1 MLRNSKTVPK
11 IPRINPFYSRWPLP
25 RLAPRR
31 TDHAP
36 ADLQFPKFRAFGA
49 GVFGVSKPRQ
59 VAILGSTGSIGRSA
73 LEVLQSHRGRFEL
86 ACISCHQQLDLFQ
99 KQCQEYRPKLAV
111 VTDSANP
118 QVDLWLSGTE
128 PLSMRRA
135 CGNKELIE
143 AISGPQ
149 VDIVVAAIVGVA
161 GLETSLAAVQSGKR
175 LALANKESLVVAG
188 ELLLDLAKKSGAE
201 IIPVDS
207 EHSAIFQALQC
218 NFPSDSLSDPNN
230 RRLGL
235 SAQQGQIEKIILTAS
250 GGPLRD
256 WPLEELEKATI
267 EDALAHPTW
276 SMGRK
281 ITVDSATMMNKAL
294 EVIEAH
300 WLFGLP
306 AEQIQVVI
314 HPQSIIH
321 SMVEYRDG
329 SVIAQLSPP
338 DMKLPIQ
345 YALTYPERTSATA
358 RRMDWSQS
366 QSLSWYPVDPERY
379 PALELGFEVARR
391 GGTCGA
397 VLNAANEA
405 AVELFLQSKI
415 RLTDIAK
422 VCRSVLQHHDF
433 ATSPSLAELLRQDRW
448 ARDEVMRWNKTLC

>member
-1 MLRNSKTVPK
+1 M
-11 IPRINPFYSRWPLP
+11 
-25 RLAPRR
+25 
-31 TDHAP
+31 
-36 ADLQFPKFRAFGA
+36 
-49 GVFGVSKPRQ
+49 
-59 VAILGSTGSIGRSA
+59 
-73 LEVLQSHRGRFEL
+73 
-86 ACISCHQQLDLFQ
+86 
-99 KQCQEYRPKLAV
+99 

-128 PLSMRRA
+128 PLSTRRA

-218 NFPSDSLSDPNN
+218 DVASNVPGNANTQRHIAEKQS
-230 RRLGL
+230 
-235 SAQQGQIEKIILTAS
+235 QIEKIILTAS

>member
-1 MLRNSKTVPK
+1 
-11 IPRINPFYSRWPLP
+11 
-25 RLAPRR
+25 
-31 TDHAP
+31 
-36 ADLQFPKFRAFGA
+36 
-49 GVFGVSKPRQ
+49 
-59 VAILGSTGSIGRSA
+59 
-73 LEVLQSHRGRFEL
+73 
-86 ACISCHQQLDLFQ
+86 
-99 KQCQEYRPKLAV
+99 
-111 VTDSANP
+111 
-118 QVDLWLSGTE
+118 
-128 PLSMRRA
+128 MRRA
-135 CGNKELIE
+135 CGTDELIR
-143 AISGPQ
+143 AILGPEI
-149 VDIVVAAIVGVA
+149 DIVVAAIVGVA
-161 GLETSLAAVQSGKR
+161 GLETSLAAVESGKR

-188 ELLLDLAKKSGAE
+188 ELLLNIAKKSGAE

-218 NFPSDSLSDPNN
+218 KGQSESNTRQDDSQLNE
-230 RRLGL
+230 
-235 SAQQGQIEKIILTAS
+235 QVEKIILTAS

-267 EDALAHPTW
+267 QDALAHPTW

-314 HPQSIIH
+314 HPQSVIH

-345 YALTYPERTSATA
+345 YALTYPHRTSATA
-358 RRMDWSQS
+358 KRMDWSQS
-366 QSLSWYPVDPERY
+366 QSLSWYPVDPARY

-433 ATSPSLAELLRQDRW
+433 ATNPSLAELLRQDRW
-448 ARDEVMRWNKTLC
+448 ARDEVMRWNKSLC

>member
-1 MLRNSKTVPK
+1 
-11 IPRINPFYSRWPLP
+11 
-25 RLAPRR
+25 
-31 TDHAP
+31 
-36 ADLQFPKFRAFGA
+36 
-49 GVFGVSKPRQ
+49 
-59 VAILGSTGSIGRSA
+59 
-73 LEVLQSHRGRFEL
+73 
-86 ACISCHQQLDLFQ
+86 
-99 KQCQEYRPKLAV
+99 
-111 VTDSANP
+111 
-118 QVDLWLSGTE
+118 
-128 PLSMRRA
+128 MRRA
-135 CGNKELIE
+135 CGTDELIR
-143 AISGPQ
+143 AILGPEI
-149 VDIVVAAIVGVA
+149 DIVVAAIVGVA
-161 GLETSLAAVQSGKR
+161 GLETSLAAVESGKR

-188 ELLLDLAKKSGAE
+188 ELLLNIAKKSGAE

-218 NFPSDSLSDPNN
+218 KGQSESNTRQDDSQLND
-230 RRLGL
+230 
-235 SAQQGQIEKIILTAS
+235 QVEKIILTAS

-267 EDALAHPTW
+267 QDALAHPTW

-314 HPQSIIH
+314 HPQSVIH

-345 YALTYPERTSATA
+345 YALTYPHRTSATA
-358 RRMDWSQS
+358 KRMDWSQS
-366 QSLSWYPVDPERY
+366 QSLSWYPVDPARY

-433 ATSPSLAELLRQDRW
+433 ATNPSLAELLRQDRW
-448 ARDEVMRWNKTLC
+448 ARDEVMRWNKSLC

>member
-1 MLRNSKTVPK
+1 M
-11 IPRINPFYSRWPLP
+11 
-25 RLAPRR
+25 
-31 TDHAP
+31 
-36 ADLQFPKFRAFGA
+36 
-49 GVFGVSKPRQ
+49 SKPRK

-73 LEVLQSHRGRFEL
+73 LEVLKSHRGQFEL
-86 ACISCHQQLDLFQ
+86 ACISCHQQLELFE
-99 KQCQEYRPKLAV
+99 KQCHEHRPKLAV
-111 VTDSANP
+111 VTDASNP
-118 QVDLWLSGTE
+118 QAQQWVSHAGSDA
-128 PLSMRRA
+128 MRRA
-135 CGNKELIE
+135 CGTDELIR
-143 AISGPQ
+143 AILGPEI
-149 VDIVVAAIVGVA
+149 DIVVAAIVGVA
-161 GLETSLAAVQSGKR
+161 GLETSLAAVESGKR

-188 ELLLDLAKKSGAE
+188 ELLLNIAKKSGAE

-218 NFPSDSLSDPNN
+218 KGQSESNTRQDDSQLND
-230 RRLGL
+230 
-235 SAQQGQIEKIILTAS
+235 QVEKIILTAS

-267 EDALAHPTW
+267 QDALAHPTW

-314 HPQSIIH
+314 HPQSVIH

-345 YALTYPERTSATA
+345 YALTYPHRTSATA
-358 RRMDWSQS
+358 KRMDWSQS
-366 QSLSWYPVDPERY
+366 QSLSWYPVDPARY

-405 AVELFLQSKI
+405 AVELFLQSKV

-433 ATSPSLAELLRQDRW
+433 ATNPSLAELLRQDRW
-448 ARDEVMRWNKTLC
+448 ARDEVMRWNKSLC

>member
-1 MLRNSKTVPK
+1 
-11 IPRINPFYSRWPLP
+11 
-25 RLAPRR
+25 
-31 TDHAP
+31 
-36 ADLQFPKFRAFGA
+36 
-49 GVFGVSKPRQ
+49 
-59 VAILGSTGSIGRSA
+59 
-73 LEVLQSHRGRFEL
+73 
-86 ACISCHQQLDLFQ
+86 
-99 KQCQEYRPKLAV
+99 
-111 VTDSANP
+111 
-118 QVDLWLSGTE
+118 
-128 PLSMRRA
+128 MRRA
-135 CGNKELIE
+135 CGTDELIR
-143 AISGPQ
+143 AILGPEI
-149 VDIVVAAIVGVA
+149 DIVVAAIVGVA
-161 GLETSLAAVQSGKR
+161 GLETSLAAVESGKR

-188 ELLLDLAKKSGAE
+188 ELLLNIAKKSGAE

-218 NFPSDSLSDPNN
+218 KGQSESNTRQDDSQLNE
-230 RRLGL
+230 
-235 SAQQGQIEKIILTAS
+235 QVEKIILTAS

-267 EDALAHPTW
+267 QDALAHPTW

-314 HPQSIIH
+314 HPQSVIH

-345 YALTYPERTSATA
+345 YALTYPHRTSATA
-358 RRMDWSQS
+358 KRMDWSQS
-366 QSLSWYPVDPERY
+366 QSLSWYPVDPARY

-405 AVELFLQSKI
+405 AVELFLQSKV

-433 ATSPSLAELLRQDRW
+433 ATNPSLAELLRQDRW
-448 ARDEVMRWNKTLC
+448 ARDEVMRWNKSLC

>member
-1 MLRNSKTVPK
+1 LN
-11 IPRINPFYSRWPLP
+11 I
-25 RLAPRR
+25 
-31 TDHAP
+31 
-36 ADLQFPKFRAFGA
+36 
-49 GVFGVSKPRQ
+49 
-59 VAILGSTGSIGRSA
+59 
-73 LEVLQSHRGRFEL
+73 
-86 ACISCHQQLDLFQ
+86 
-99 KQCQEYRPKLAV
+99 
-111 VTDSANP
+111 
-118 QVDLWLSGTE
+118 
-128 PLSMRRA
+128 
-135 CGNKELIE
+135 
-143 AISGPQ
+143 
-149 VDIVVAAIVGVA
+149 
-161 GLETSLAAVQSGKR
+161 
-175 LALANKESLVVAG
+175 
-188 ELLLDLAKKSGAE
+188 AKKSGAE

-218 NFPSDSLSDPNN
+218 KGQSESNTRQDDSQLND
-230 RRLGL
+230 
-235 SAQQGQIEKIILTAS
+235 QVEKIILTAS

-267 EDALAHPTW
+267 QDALAHPTW

-314 HPQSIIH
+314 HPQSVIH

-345 YALTYPERTSATA
+345 YALTYPHRTSATA
-358 RRMDWSQS
+358 KRMDWSQS
-366 QSLSWYPVDPERY
+366 QSLSWYPVDPARY

-405 AVELFLQSKI
+405 AVELFLQSKV

-433 ATSPSLAELLRQDRW
+433 ATNPSLAELLRQDRW
-448 ARDEVMRWNKTLC
+448 ARDEVMRWNKSLC

>member
-1 MLRNSKTVPK
+1 MKT
-11 IPRINPFYSRWPLP
+11 II
-25 RLAPRR
+25 
-31 TDHAP
+31 
-36 ADLQFPKFRAFGA
+36 
-49 GVFGVSKPRQ
+49 
-59 VAILGSTGSIGRSA
+59 ILGSTGSIGTNTLDIVQRFPSEFRVA
-73 LEVLQSHRGRFEL
+73 GLTAGNNIDKLEEQIRAFAPRVVAVS
-86 ACISCHQQLDLFQ
+86 
-99 KQCQEYRPKLAV
+99 QEAAAATLRQRCAGLPV
-111 VTDSANP
+111 EI
-118 QVDLWLSGTE
+118 LSGE
-128 PLSMRRA
+128 AGIAQVASLPEA
-135 CGNKELIE
+135 ELV
-143 AISGPQ
+143 IS
-149 VDIVVAAIVGVA
+149 AIVGAA
-161 GLETSLAAVQSGKR
+161 GLVPTLTAIRSGKHI
-175 LALANKESLVVAG
+175 ALANKEPMVMAG
-188 ELLLDLAKKSGAE
+188 KLMQDEAHKHNVR
-201 IIPVDS
+201 IFPVDS

-218 NFPSDSLSDPNN
+218 NAPSDLSGDSTIPQNVT
-230 RRLGL
+230 
-235 SAQQGQIEKIILTAS
+235 SKQSQIEKIILTAS

-314 HPQSIIH
+314 HPQSMIH

-345 YALTYPERTSATA
+345 YALTYPHRTSATA
-358 RRMDWSQS
+358 KRMDWSQS
-366 QSLSWYPVDPERY
+366 QSLSWYPVDPARY

-405 AVELFLQSKI
+405 AVELFLQSKV

-433 ATSPSLAELLRQDRW
+433 ATNPSLAELLRQDRW
-448 ARDEVMRWNKTLC
+448 ARDEVMRWNKSLC

>member
-1 MLRNSKTVPK
+1 M
-11 IPRINPFYSRWPLP
+11 
-25 RLAPRR
+25 
-31 TDHAP
+31 
-36 ADLQFPKFRAFGA
+36 
-49 GVFGVSKPRQ
+49 SKPRQ

-73 LEVLQSHRGRFEL
+73 LEVLQSHRGQFEL
-86 ACISCHQQLDLFQ
+86 ACISCHQQLDLFE
-99 KQCQEYRPKLAV
+99 KQCKEHRPKLAV
-111 VTDSANP
+111 LTDSANP
-118 QVDLWLSGTE
+118 QVDRWLSGTE
-128 PLSMRRA
+128 PPSMRRA
-135 CGNKELIE
+135 CGNQELIE
-143 AISGPQ
+143 AISSPQ
-149 VDIVVAAIVGVA
+149 VDIVVAGIVGVA
-161 GLETSLAAVQSGKR
+161 GLETSIAAVQSGKR

-188 ELLLDLAKKSGAE
+188 ELLLELAKKSGAE

-218 NFPSDSLSDPNN
+218 NAPSDLSGDSTIPQNVT
-230 RRLGL
+230 
-235 SAQQGQIEKIILTAS
+235 SKQSQIEKIILTAS

-314 HPQSIIH
+314 HPQSMIH

-345 YALTYPERTSATA
+345 YALTYPHRTSATA
-358 RRMDWSQS
+358 KRMDWSQS
-366 QSLSWYPVDPERY
+366 QSLSWYPVDPARY

-405 AVELFLQSKI
+405 AVELFLQSKV

-433 ATSPSLAELLRQDRW
+433 ATNPSLAELLRQDRW
-448 ARDEVMRWNKTLC
+448 ARDEVMRWNKSLC

>member
-1 MLRNSKTVPK
+1 MSN
-11 IPRINPFYSRWPLP
+11 
-25 RLAPRR
+25 
-31 TDHAP
+31 
-36 ADLQFPKFRAFGA
+36 
-49 GVFGVSKPRQ
+49 PRQ

-73 LEVLQSHRGRFEL
+73 LEVLQSHREQFEL
-86 ACISCHQQLDLFQ
+86 ACISCHQQLDLFE
-99 KQCQEYRPKLAV
+99 KQCQEFRPKLAV

-118 QVDLWLSGTE
+118 QVDRWLLGTA
-128 PLSMRRA
+128 PQSMRRA
-135 CGNKELIE
+135 CGSKELIE
-143 AISGPQ
+143 VISSPQ

-188 ELLLDLAKKSGAE
+188 ELLLEQARNSGAE

-218 NFPSDSLSDPNN
+218 NIPSESLGDPNN
-230 RRLGL
+230 RHGH
-235 SAQQGQIEKIILTAS
+235 SAQQSQIEKIILTAS

-314 HPQSIIH
+314 HPQSMIH

-345 YALTYPERTSATA
+345 YALTYPKRTSATA
-358 RRMDWSQS
+358 KRMDWSRS
-366 QSLSWYPVDPERY
+366 QSLSWYPVDPARY

-448 ARDEVMRWNKTLC
+448 ARDEVLRWNKSLC

>member
-1 MLRNSKTVPK
+1 
-11 IPRINPFYSRWPLP
+11 
-25 RLAPRR
+25 
-31 TDHAP
+31 
-36 ADLQFPKFRAFGA
+36 
-49 GVFGVSKPRQ
+49 
-59 VAILGSTGSIGRSA
+59 
-73 LEVLQSHRGRFEL
+73 
-86 ACISCHQQLDLFQ
+86 
-99 KQCQEYRPKLAV
+99 
-111 VTDSANP
+111 
-118 QVDLWLSGTE
+118 
-128 PLSMRRA
+128 
-135 CGNKELIE
+135 
-143 AISGPQ
+143 
-149 VDIVVAAIVGVA
+149 
-161 GLETSLAAVQSGKR
+161 
-175 LALANKESLVVAG
+175 LANKESLVVAG
-188 ELLLDLAKKSGAE
+188 ELLLNIAKKSGAE

-218 NFPSDSLSDPNN
+218 NGQSESNTRQDDSQLND
-230 RRLGL
+230 
-235 SAQQGQIEKIILTAS
+235 QVEKIILTAS

-267 EDALAHPTW
+267 QDALAHPTW

-314 HPQSIIH
+314 HPQSVIH

-345 YALTYPERTSATA
+345 YALTYPHRTSATA
-358 RRMDWSQS
+358 KRMDWSQS
-366 QSLSWYPVDPERY
+366 QSLSWYPVDPARY

-405 AVELFLQSKI
+405 AVELFLQSKV

-433 ATSPSLAELLRQDRW
+433 ATNPSLAELLRQDRW
-448 ARDEVMRWNKTLC
+448 ARDEVMRWNKSLC

>member
-1 MLRNSKTVPK
+1 LIR
-11 IPRINPFYSRWPLP
+11 
-25 RLAPRR
+25 
-31 TDHAP
+31 
-36 ADLQFPKFRAFGA
+36 
-49 GVFGVSKPRQ
+49 
-59 VAILGSTGSIGRSA
+59 AILGPEI
-73 LEVLQSHRGRFEL
+73 
-86 ACISCHQQLDLFQ
+86 
-99 KQCQEYRPKLAV
+99 
-111 VTDSANP
+111 
-118 QVDLWLSGTE
+118 
-128 PLSMRRA
+128 
-135 CGNKELIE
+135 
-143 AISGPQ
+143 
-149 VDIVVAAIVGVA
+149 DIVVAAIVGVA
-161 GLETSLAAVQSGKR
+161 GLETSLAAVESGKR

-188 ELLLDLAKKSGAE
+188 ELLLNIAKKSGAE

-218 NFPSDSLSDPNN
+218 KGQSESNTRQDDSQLND
-230 RRLGL
+230 
-235 SAQQGQIEKIILTAS
+235 QVEKIILTAS

-267 EDALAHPTW
+267 QDALAHPTW

-314 HPQSIIH
+314 HPQSVIH

-345 YALTYPERTSATA
+345 YALTYPHRTSATA
-358 RRMDWSQS
+358 KRMDWSQS
-366 QSLSWYPVDPERY
+366 QSLSWYPVDPARY

-405 AVELFLQSKI
+405 AVELFLQSKV

-433 ATSPSLAELLRQDRW
+433 ATNPSLAELLRQDRW
-448 ARDEVMRWNKTLC
+448 ARDEVMRWNKSLC

>member
-1 MLRNSKTVPK
+1 MSN
-11 IPRINPFYSRWPLP
+11 
-25 RLAPRR
+25 
-31 TDHAP
+31 
-36 ADLQFPKFRAFGA
+36 
-49 GVFGVSKPRQ
+49 PRQ

-73 LEVLQSHRGRFEL
+73 LEVLQSHRGQFEL
-86 ACISCHQQLDLFQ
+86 ACISCHQQLDLFE

-118 QVDLWLSGTE
+118 QVERWLSGTE
-128 PLSMRRA
+128 PQSMRRA
-135 CGNKELIE
+135 CGSEELIE
-143 AISGPQ
+143 VISGPQ

-161 GLETSLAAVQSGKR
+161 GLETSLAAVQNGKR

-188 ELLLDLAKKSGAE
+188 ELLLEQARKSGAE

-218 NFPSDSLSDPNN
+218 NIPSDALGDPNN
-230 RRLGL
+230 RHGL
-235 SAQQGQIEKIILTAS
+235 STQQSQIEKIILTAS

-256 WPLEELEKATI
+256 WPLEDLEKATI

-314 HPQSIIH
+314 HPQSMIH

-345 YALTYPERTSATA
+345 YALTYPKRTLATA
-358 RRMDWSQS
+358 KRMDWSQS
-366 QSLSWYPVDPERY
+366 QSLSWYPVDPARY

-448 ARDEVMRWNKTLC
+448 ARAEVLRWNKSLC

>member
-1 MLRNSKTVPK
+1 
-11 IPRINPFYSRWPLP
+11 
-25 RLAPRR
+25 
-31 TDHAP
+31 
-36 ADLQFPKFRAFGA
+36 
-49 GVFGVSKPRQ
+49 
-59 VAILGSTGSIGRSA
+59 
-73 LEVLQSHRGRFEL
+73 
-86 ACISCHQQLDLFQ
+86 
-99 KQCQEYRPKLAV
+99 
-111 VTDSANP
+111 
-118 QVDLWLSGTE
+118 
-128 PLSMRRA
+128 
-135 CGNKELIE
+135 
-143 AISGPQ
+143 
-149 VDIVVAAIVGVA
+149 
-161 GLETSLAAVQSGKR
+161 
-175 LALANKESLVVAG
+175 LANKESLVVAG
-188 ELLLDLAKKSGAE
+188 ELLLNIAKKSGAE

-218 NFPSDSLSDPNN
+218 KGQSESNTRQDDSQLND
-230 RRLGL
+230 
-235 SAQQGQIEKIILTAS
+235 QVEKIILTAS

-267 EDALAHPTW
+267 QDALAHPTW

-314 HPQSIIH
+314 HPQSVIH

-345 YALTYPERTSATA
+345 YALTYPHRTSATA
-358 RRMDWSQS
+358 KRMDWSQS
-366 QSLSWYPVDPERY
+366 QSLSWYPVDPARY

-405 AVELFLQSKI
+405 AVELFLQSKV

-433 ATSPSLAELLRQDRW
+433 ATNPSLAELLRQDRW
-448 ARDEVMRWNKTLC
+448 ARDEVMRWNKSLC